1 MNVIIDFDLLQARI
15 LLKSDTFV
23 HVGMEILISLLFCDR
38 NYYCSV
44 ASKTRYL
51 L

>member
-1 MNVIIDFDLLQARI
+1 MKIDFGLLQVHI
-15 LLKSDTFV
+15 SLESDTFV
-23 HVGMEILISLLFCDR
+23 HVGMEILISLLFVDH

-44 ASKTRYL
+44 ASRTRYL